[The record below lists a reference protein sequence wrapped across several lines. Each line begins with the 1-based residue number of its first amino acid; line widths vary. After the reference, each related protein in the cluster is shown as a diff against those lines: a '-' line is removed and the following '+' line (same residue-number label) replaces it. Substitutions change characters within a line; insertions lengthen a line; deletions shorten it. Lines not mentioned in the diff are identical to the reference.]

1 MDDLQKKL
9 DELVKQSDLIVSSPD
24 TIEKLKARGLP
35 VKSIFITYKD
45 YLDKLFVEKRKIA
58 DGLIKKLPH
67 LEENIANATI
77 QALYEELKECF
88 VLGIPGAGITLSVIL
103 LELALKYRLFEERI
117 NEDPNSKWE
126 HIEQID
132 FTKSVNDLFAKKVI
146 TKKERT
152 QLDDFN
158 LNTRNPYIHYNI
170 QKLVKDMILQELSSV
185 NIETGEVTKLKNVKP
200 SEYPSLWFSAKRVL
214 DKKTIIIVTT
224 FCINWA
230 NKLLAKAQK

>member
-1 MDDLQKKL
+1 MDDLQKNL
-9 DELVKQSDLIVSSPD
+9 DELVKQSDLFVSSPD

-35 VKSIFITYKD
+35 IKSIFITYRE
-45 YLDKLFVEKRKIA
+45 YLNKLFANKRKIA
-58 DGLIKKLPH
+58 DDLIGKLP
-67 LEENIANATI
+67 LLDANIANATV
-77 QALYEELKECF
+77 QTLYEELKECF

-117 NEDPNSKWE
+117 KDDPNSKWE

-132 FTKSVNDLFAKKVI
+132 FTRTVNDLFAKKVI
-146 TKKERT
+146 TKKEKA

-158 LNTRNPYIHYNI
+158 LDTRNPYIHYNI

-185 NIETGEVTKLKNVKP
+185 NIETGEITKLKNVKP

-214 DKKTIIIVTT
+214 DKKTIIMVTT

-230 NKLLAKAQK
+230 NKLLAKV